1 MLYFFGFKKL
11 FKNYQNKNYGM
22 ENRWRMDIWM
32 MQLLRNRC
40 IPIVT
45 EEKAELIEI
54 RNQNTSMALFLPFNN
69 MLYLYQPQISS
80 FWKIYFE
87 SLQAN

>member
-1 MLYFFGFKKL
+1 
-11 FKNYQNKNYGM
+11 
-22 ENRWRMDIWM
+22 M